1 MEAMNFNDDKPAG
14 WGRLADFLN
23 SAPKYEKMAQTIEKM
38 KKMKELEESIT
49 NHKHADFILQ
59 NEGVFNAFL
68 K

>member
-38 KKMKELEESIT
+38 KKMKQEFGGNPRKTKE
-49 NHKHADFILQ
+49 K
-59 NEGVFNAFL
+59 FL
-68 K
+68 AA